1 METVENGNTSLGN
14 TKARDVSFGGKARAY
29 QLTLN
34 EVERYDE
41 LKDYLTGLKATD
53 YYIACKEEAPTTGHE
68 HIHIYVHFNNARK
81 LSIKKCCNAHIE
93 VCRGTP
99 QQNIDY
105 ILKDGNVI
113 DEIGKRPH
121 QGGYNIKDLKKL
133 SNDEL
138 EELPAIYYNT
148 VKKIQDERNKVFTI
162 KDFRKQ
168 TKIYYIFG
176 PSGVG
181 KTNKAL
187 DIIEEHKELSET
199 FNIVKYENNFWLG
212 ASETEKIA
220 LYDDF
225 RDSHLKASEF
235 INFIDYNKHFMNIKG
250 GSIKNNY
257 ELVII
262 TSVQSPYTIYRNM
275 EDEPR
280 KQWLRRMEIINL
292 GKETIEEQINMLI
305 DD

>member
-1 METVENGNTSLGN
+1 MASVDNGITSPGN
-14 TKARDVSFGGKARAY
+14 TKAGDVTFGGKARAY

-34 EVERYDE
+34 EVEKYPL
-41 LKDYLTGLKATD
+41 LKEYLTGLKTND
-53 YYIACKEEAPTTGHE
+53 YFIACKELAPTTGHE
-68 HIHIYVHFNNARK
+68 HIHIYVHFKNMIR
-81 LSIKKCCNAHIE
+81 LSIKKCNGAHIE

-99 QQNIDY
+99 QQNIEY
-105 ILKDGNVI
+105 IIKDGNI
-113 DEIGKRPH
+113 LDEIGKRPH
-121 QGGYNIKDLKKL
+121 QGGYTIKDLKKL
-133 SNDEL
+133 SNSEL
-138 EELPAIYYNT
+138 EDMPAIYYNT
-148 VKKIQDERNKVFTI
+148 VQKIKDERNKVFTI

-187 DIIEEHKELSET
+187 DIIEENKQLSET

-257 ELVII
+257 ELIII
-262 TSVQSPYTIYRNM
+262 TSVQSPYTIYKNM

-280 KQWLRRMEIINL
+280 KQWLRRMNIINL
-292 GKETIEEQINMLI
+292 GKETIEEQINNLI
-305 DD
+305 DE